1 MSMYFVG
8 IDISKYKHDCC
19 IISAADQKVVS
30 KVTIKNNK
38 SGFNELLTIIN
49 SLSNPEDIRIGF
61 ESTAHYALNL
71 ELFLENSLLTF
82 MEVNPV
88 LISEYKK
95 SKTLR
100 RTKTDSVDCESIAR
114 WLMTVEYKPHSKGF
128 YHAYSLKSLTRLRD
142 KLIRQRSFYL
152 VKITNV
158 LDHTFPEFKPFFN
171 ERLSKTA
178 LYLLEN
184 YGSAEKMARMNSA
197 SYEKLRSLSRGKF
210 SPQQFLQLKELA
222 ANTVGVNNSIFDVE
236 LNSLLSLYKSL
247 VKEIDTIEKEINKLI
262 EEVHPHYMSVPGIG
276 PLSAAVIYSE
286 YGDISN
292 FTNSGQMLAFA
303 GIEPGINESGTE
315 SHGGKMVKRGSSQL
329 RYTLINC
336 CLPLI
341 RFDMTFATYYAK
353 KRGEG
358 KPHRVA
364 ITHVAKKLI
373 RVIYALERQDIDFN
387 AQKLR

>member
-1 MSMYFVG
+1 MSMYFIG

-38 SGFNELLTIIN
+38 AGFDELLTIIN

-210 SPQQFLQLKELA
+210 SPQQFLRLKELA

-247 VKEIDTIEKEINKLI
+247 VKEINTIEKEINKLI

-292 FTNSGQMLAFA
+292 FTNPGQMLAFA

-315 SHGGKMVKRGSSQL
+315 SHGSKMVKRGSSQL

>member
-1 MSMYFVG
+1 MSMYFIG

-38 SGFNELLTIIN
+38 AGFDELLTIIN

-71 ELFLENSLLTF
+71 ELFLESSLLTF

-88 LISEYKK
+88 LISVYKK

-152 VKITNV
+152 IKITNV

-197 SYEKLRSLSRGKF
+197 SYEKLRSLSRGRF
-210 SPQQFLQLKELA
+210 SPQQFLRLKELA

-247 VKEIDTIEKEINKLI
+247 VKEINTIEKEINKLI

-292 FTNSGQMLAFA
+292 FTNPGQMLAFA

>member
-1 MSMYFVG
+1 
-8 IDISKYKHDCC
+8 
-19 IISAADQKVVS
+19 
-30 KVTIKNNK
+30 
-38 SGFNELLTIIN
+38 
-49 SLSNPEDIRIGF
+49 
-61 ESTAHYALNL
+61 
-71 ELFLENSLLTF
+71 
-82 MEVNPV
+82 
-88 LISEYKK
+88 
-95 SKTLR
+95 
-100 RTKTDSVDCESIAR
+100 
-114 WLMTVEYKPHSKGF
+114 
-128 YHAYSLKSLTRLRD
+128 
-142 KLIRQRSFYL
+142 
-152 VKITNV
+152 
-158 LDHTFPEFKPFFN
+158 
-171 ERLSKTA
+171 
-178 LYLLEN
+178 
-184 YGSAEKMARMNSA
+184 MARMNSA

-247 VKEIDTIEKEINKLI
+247 VKEIDTIEKEIHKLI
-262 EEVHPHYMSVPGIG
+262 EEVHPHYMSIPGIG

-286 YGDISN
+286 YSDISN
-292 FTNSGQMLAFA
+292 FSNPGQMLAFA

-315 SHGGKMVKRGSSQL
+315 SHGGRMVKRGSSQL

-387 AQKLR
+387 TQKLH

>member
-1 MSMYFVG
+1 MSMYFIG

-38 SGFNELLTIIN
+38 AGFDELLTIIN

-82 MEVNPV
+82 MEVNPM

-142 KLIRQRSFYL
+142 RLIRQRSFYL

-184 YGSAEKMARMNSA
+184 YGSADKMARMNSA

-247 VKEIDTIEKEINKLI
+247 VKEIDTIEKEIHKLI
-262 EEVHPHYMSVPGIG
+262 EEVHPHYMSIPGIG

-292 FTNSGQMLAFA
+292 FSNPGQMLAFA

-315 SHGGKMVKRGSSQL
+315 SHGGRMVKRGSSQL

-373 RVIYALERQDIDFN
+373 RVIYALESQDIDFN
-387 AQKLR
+387 TQKLH

>member
-1 MSMYFVG
+1 MSMYFIG

-38 SGFNELLTIIN
+38 AGFNELLTIIH
-49 SLSNPEDIRIGF
+49 SLANPADIRIWF

-197 SYEKLRSLSRGKF
+197 SYEKLRSVSRGKF
-210 SPQQFLQLKELA
+210 SPQQFLRLKELA
-222 ANTVGVNNSIFDVE
+222 SNTVGVNNSIFDVE

-292 FTNSGQMLAFA
+292 FTNPGQMLAFA

-373 RVIYALERQDIDFN
+373 RVIYALESQDIDFN

>member
-1 MSMYFVG
+1 MSMYFIG

-38 SGFNELLTIIN
+38 AGFDELLTIIN

-152 VKITNV
+152 IKITNV

-210 SPQQFLQLKELA
+210 SPQQFLRLKELA

-247 VKEIDTIEKEINKLI
+247 VKEINTIEKEINKLI

-292 FTNSGQMLAFA
+292 FTNPGQMLAFA

-373 RVIYALERQDIDFN
+373 RVIYALESQDIDFN
-387 AQKLR
+387 AQELR

>member
-1 MSMYFVG
+1 MSMDFIG

-19 IISAADQKVVS
+19 IISAADQKIVS

-38 SGFNELLTIIN
+38 AGFDELLTIIN

-71 ELFLENSLLTF
+71 ELFLESSLLTF

-152 VKITNV
+152 IKITNV

-210 SPQQFLQLKELA
+210 SPQQFLRLKELA

-247 VKEIDTIEKEINKLI
+247 VKEINTIEKEINKLI

-292 FTNSGQMLAFA
+292 FTNPGQMLAFA

>member
-1 MSMYFVG
+1 MSMYFIG

-19 IISAADQKVVS
+19 IISAADQKIVS

-38 SGFNELLTIIN
+38 AGFDELLTIIN

-152 VKITNV
+152 IKITNV

-210 SPQQFLQLKELA
+210 SPQQFLRLKELA

-247 VKEIDTIEKEINKLI
+247 VKEINTIEKEINKLI

-292 FTNSGQMLAFA
+292 FTNPGQMLAFA